1 MKEIELFYPIKKI
14 LESWGYK
21 VYSEVLFKQ
30 SNRYIDIVALD
41 EINKKSIAV
50 ELKTVFNKK
59 LEEQGLFNKNYFDK
73 SYICVPINQV
83 KKIKNKQIGILAING
98 DAVYLAQEPSE
109 NPFNKGFDYLK
120 ERLVL
125 HSINSIVGAGV
136 QITHDSLTSK
146 QMAVAQIKNLLI
158 NQEKIEIIELFNK
171 ITHHYSS
178 FESFLSFLQKHEEFQ
193 VVKDEGKFSVLLK

>member
-1 MKEIELFYPIKKI
+1 MKEVELFYPIKKI

-30 SNRYIDIVALD
+30 SNRYIDVVALD
-41 EINKKSIAV
+41 EINKKSLSV
-50 ELKTVFNKK
+50 ELKLVFNKK
-59 LEEQGLFNKNYFDK
+59 LEEQALFNKNYFDK
-73 SYICVPINQV
+73 SYICIPYNQV
-83 KKIKNKQIGILAING
+83 KKIKNKQIGVFTIKG
-98 DAVYLAQEPSE
+98 EDVYLTQEPSA

-146 QMAVAQIKNLLI
+146 QMVIAQIKNILI
-158 NQEKIEIIELFNK
+158 TQKKIETLLLFNN

-193 VVKDEGKFSVLLK
+193 VVKEEGKLLVLLE